1 MIADNERRS
10 WPPTRRRSADVL
22 DLRIDDLT
30 PPEARP
36 AIDELW
42 AAFLRDGT
50 QRGAFAIALGVRAGE
65 IRFDL
70 GDGRR

>member
-1 MIADNERRS
+1 
-10 WPPTRRRSADVL
+10 VL

-36 AIDELW
+36 AIDELS
-42 AAFLRDGT
+42 AAFLSDGT

-70 GDGRR
+70 GGGRR